1 MVYGIQAVIAVMFFL
16 FLITSPAIISFIFLY
31 HSASKKTYLVL
42 WCYCCS
48 LEVFSTIVKAKSVSK
63 AWEEIEKQHYFAISC
78 IKIKEIRE

>member
-1 MVYGIQAVIAVMFFL
+1 MVYGIQAVIAAMFFL
-16 FLITSPAIISFIFLY
+16 FLITSPAIILFIFLY
-31 HSASKKTYLVL
+31 NSAPKKTYLVL

-63 AWEEIEKQHYFAISC
+63 AWEKIEKQHHFAISC